1 MDCIVNTVHWPVSEK
16 GMLKMDCILSL
27 QCIVRMDVSEI
38 VEYYRMHVVA
48 IMSKILLTQRR

>member
-1 MDCIVNTVHWPVSEK
+1 
-16 GMLKMDCILSL
+16 MLKMDCILSL